1 MKLKKSATAVVFS
14 EDSHQALL
22 ILRGILHTWS
32 LPGGGIESGE
42 TPEQAALRE
51 TLEETG
57 YLITTDRYVGEY
69 NRSQLHDRGTSFPS
83 NAYPSRPPGLCR
95 SR

>member
-14 EDSHQALL
+14 EDSRQVLL
-22 ILRGILHTWS
+22 IQREDLHTWS
-32 LPGGGIESGE
+32 LPEGGIESGE

-57 YLITTDRYVGEY
+57 YLITVDRYIGKY
-69 NRSQLHDRGTSFPS
+69 HRPQLHDRGTSFPS